1 MEEPWG
7 AYPIHL
13 AGCYDSD
20 LKGFLSEIERRG
32 AEAFEKYM
40 EEFVYGVEGRRE
52 LIEKIRAK
60 KGDDYFEK
68 LKLKNLLFSE
78 PIRMGL

>member
-1 MEEPWG
+1 
-7 AYPIHL
+7 
-13 AGCYDSD
+13 
-20 LKGFLSEIERRG
+20 
-32 AEAFEKYM
+32 
-40 EEFVYGVEGRRE
+40 VYGVEDRRE
-52 LIEKIRAK
+52 LIRKIKAT